1 MRLILKPVCNGRGL
15 EVVALWP
22 LEGAQAGVPP
32 GWETPPAATHEIP
45 KRDTEISRRER

>member
-1 MRLILKPVCNGRGL
+1 MRLILKPVCDGRGL

-32 GWETPPAATHEIP
+32 GWETPPAATIE
-45 KRDTEISRRER
+45 TESTRRNNEAD